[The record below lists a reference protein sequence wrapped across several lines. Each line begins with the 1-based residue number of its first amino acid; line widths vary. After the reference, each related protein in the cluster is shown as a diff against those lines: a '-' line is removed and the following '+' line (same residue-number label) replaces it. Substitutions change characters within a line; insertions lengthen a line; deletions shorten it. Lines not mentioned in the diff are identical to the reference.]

1 MELDYRKGYQ
11 LSTSGMK
18 QYYIHLIEV

>member
-18 QYYIHLIEV
+18 QYCIHLIKV